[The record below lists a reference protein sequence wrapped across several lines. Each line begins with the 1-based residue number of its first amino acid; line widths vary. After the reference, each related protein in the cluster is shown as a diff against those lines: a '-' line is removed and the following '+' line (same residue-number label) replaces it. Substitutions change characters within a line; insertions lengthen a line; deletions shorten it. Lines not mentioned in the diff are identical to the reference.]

1 MATDP
6 SSLAIWQ
13 AGCYTDLV
21 RVWRVTHPADGSD
34 DLISLNEDQVMCQ
47 FLFADNTGTPTD
59 VGRMRAF
66 TIRRATTCNLTADT
80 ELGPDWFIQDITPQR
95 DAADR
100 YVYRVQEAPA
110 VYPSQGIFD
119 MNLKI
124 AMVEHDPHPPEEIV

>member
-1 MATDP
+1 
-6 SSLAIWQ
+6 
-13 AGCYTDLV
+13 
-21 RVWRVTHPADGSD
+21 VWRVTHPADGSD

-66 TIRRATTCNLTADT
+66 TIRRATVCNLTAGT